1 MSKTSRK
8 NRSGRDETLAPP
20 PVATVLNLALLALAL
35 VGMALTAYLT
45 FTYWRGQALAGCPA
59 GSGCDIVLNSR
70 WSKLFGLPTSF
81 WGFLVYAGL
90 AAVALVKKAE
100 TQWKS
105 AWLLSFFGV
114 LYSLYLSSVSLL
126 ELNAAC
132 LYCLVSA
139 TLFVGILA
147 TVAYQ
152 RPADLPNFSWRPWL
166 FKTAGSGLILVLA
179 LHLHYAGILGKA
191 AGPEEPRLRA
201 LAEHLTKTDAKFYG
215 AYWCPH
221 CNEQK
226 EMFGASAGRLPYIE
240 CSPLGPKQPQ
250 DPICRTANIKVYPT
264 WFING
269 RRHEGVLTPGEL
281 AHQSGFK
288 EAAP

>member
-1 MSKTSRK
+1 MSKAAGK
-8 NRSGRDETLAPP
+8 NKTGGQTARQQLPANAAPNWP
-20 PVATVLNLALLALAL
+20 LLALAV

-45 FTYWRGQALAGCPA
+45 ASYWQGQALAGCPA

-81 WGFLVYAGL
+81 WGFLVYASL
-90 AAVALVKKAE
+90 AAIAWVRTAD

-105 AWLLSFFGV
+105 AWLLSLFGV
-114 LYSLYLSSVSLL
+114 LYSLYLSAISLL

-132 LYCLVSA
+132 PYCLTSA
-139 TLFVGILA
+139 ALFVVILA

-152 RPADLPNFSWRPWL
+152 RPADLAKFSWRPWL

-179 LHLHYAGILGKA
+179 LHLHYAGIWGKS

-226 EMFGASAGRLPYIE
+226 EMFGASATRLPYVE

-250 DPICRTANIKVYPT
+250 DPICRSANIRVYPT

-281 AHQSGFK
+281 AHHSGFK
-288 EAAP
+288 EPAP

>member
-8 NRSGRDETLAPP
+8 NRSRANEAFAPP
-20 PVATVLNLALLALAL
+20 PAAAVPNLALLALAL
-35 VGMALTAYLT
+35 IGMALTAYLT

-70 WSKLFGLPTSF
+70 WSKLFGLPTSL

-90 AAVALVKKAE
+90 AAVAWVKNAAL
-100 TQWKS
+100 QWKS
-105 AWLLSFFGV
+105 AWLLSLFGV
-114 LYSLYLSSVSLL
+114 LYSLYLSSISLL

-132 LYCLVSA
+132 PYCLTSA
-139 TLFVGILA
+139 ALFVVILA

-152 RPADLPNFSWRPWL
+152 RPADLPKFSWQPWL
-166 FKTAGSGLILVLA
+166 LKTGGSGLIFVLA
-179 LHLHYAGILGKA
+179 LHLHYAGILGKS

-201 LAEHLTKTDAKFYG
+201 LAEHLTKSDAKFYG

-226 EMFGASAGRLPYIE
+226 EMFGASAGRLPYVE
-240 CSPLGPKQPQ
+240 CSPLGPKQPR
-250 DPICRTANIKVYPT
+250 DPICRSANIRVYPT
-264 WFING
+264 WLING

-281 AHQSGFK
+281 AHHSGFK